1 MIFFP
6 HFLLP
11 FQCYLLF
18 LVKELVVCVDSLVLL
33 QQIPVCKQRFD
44 LNVGK
49 KSRYFGRNRERKSG
63 QDFKISAE
71 SRYSVKC
78 RENFMQQGVRSKYL
92 SNEETIAW
100 ARIILDYN
108 RYDWLPR
115 KTTHSIFSGR
125 KCSLTIT
132 LRKLAMILLDFLRG
146 NFCFFTVPVE
156 SIARLY
162 TTKNLWKSTHVP
174 CEINCWL

>member
-18 LVKELVVCVDSLVLL
+18 LVRELVVCVDSLVLL

-71 SRYSVKC
+71 SRNSVKC

-100 ARIILDYN
+100 ARIILDYH
-108 RYDWLPR
+108 RYDLLPR

-125 KCSLTIT
+125 KCSVTIP
-132 LRKLAMILLDFLRG
+132 LRKLAMILLSARKFLFLYSSG
-146 NFCFFTVPVE
+146 GIDSALIYHKELVE
-156 SIARLY
+156 IDTCSL
-162 TTKNLWKSTHVP
+162 
-174 CEINCWL
+174 